1 MGLYALFF
9 ASFAADLSFAAAD
22 LPATLLF
29 FLDILKSL
37 PFTVVVVD
45 VPHYFF
51 VLLVPGYTLS
61 SRFADPGI
69 LRGDFGNPGRG

>member
-45 VPHYFF
+45 VPH
-51 VLLVPGYTLS
+51 
-61 SRFADPGI
+61 
-69 LRGDFGNPGRG
+69 

>member
-1 MGLYALFF
+1 MMELYALFF
-9 ASFAADLSFAAAD
+9 ASFAADLSFTAAD

-45 VPHYFF
+45 VPH
-51 VLLVPGYTLS
+51 
-61 SRFADPGI
+61 
-69 LRGDFGNPGRG
+69 